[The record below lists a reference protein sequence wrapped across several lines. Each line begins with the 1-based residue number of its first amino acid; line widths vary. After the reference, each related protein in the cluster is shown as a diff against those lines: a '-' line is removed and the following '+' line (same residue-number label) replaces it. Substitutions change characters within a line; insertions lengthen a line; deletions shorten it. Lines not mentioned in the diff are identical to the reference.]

1 MNNQRRRDAYRMGD
15 AEEGKE
21 RSGVIDRLGREAVQE
36 VGGSVEALIPVTS
49 RKA

>member
-21 RSGVIDRLGREAVQE
+21 RSGVIGRLGREAIQE
-36 VGGSVEALIPVTS
+36 VGGKALIPVTS